1 MFSEAIPPS
10 VAAILRD
17 IHNWQLPLGTYMAGG
32 TAVAAY
38 LGHRESLDID
48 LFTDK
53 EFYCGP
59 IISSLRQK
67 HDVTVTNVAEK
78 DTLIAI
84 VDNIRL
90 SLFSYPYPLIKP
102 LINNPDYNIELAS
115 PEDIA
120 SMKVVAIAQRGIA
133 KDFVDLHALI
143 VAYGLSLDYL
153 ISQVQKKFGVSEAY
167 SYQIKKSLVYFDD
180 ALRSLGD
187 VTVFRDGKESRL
199 EKNEWN
205 RIENFFKKFVL
216 GH

>member
-90 SLFSYPYPLIKP
+90 SLFNYPYPLIKP

-133 KDFVDLHALI
+133 KDFVDLQALI

-153 ISQVQKKFGVSEAY
+153 MSQVQKKFGVSEAY

-187 VTVFRDGKESRL
+187 VTVLRDGKEARL
-199 EKNEWN
+199 EKNEWS
-205 RIENFFKKFVL
+205 RIEDFFKKFVL